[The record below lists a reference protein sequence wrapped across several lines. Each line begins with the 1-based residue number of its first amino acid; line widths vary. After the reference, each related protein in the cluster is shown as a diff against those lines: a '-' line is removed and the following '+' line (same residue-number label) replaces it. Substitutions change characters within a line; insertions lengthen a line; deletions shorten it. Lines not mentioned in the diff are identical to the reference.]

1 MGSHNTP
8 NVLEGFE
15 SMTFEVSSQEFF
27 NSCNCIT
34 SNCFCLVSSFC
45 VCANTTN
52 AHSCTC
58 ASIFRR
64 RDEVTVLREEEEDEE
79 LQKDYEVLLQ
89 LKAAD
94 KPCYLSNVFMPIIEE
109 ADTDLQNIDILSKDI
124 TDRSVIRCKWAN
136 CEHTFLAV
144 EHLGMHLK
152 NNHVKAQKER
162 ENSLKKGFTCD
173 WQGCTSADK
182 RYRDSCNLM
191 IHLRYKHTGER
202 PYACSE
208 PGCDKR
214 FVQEHHMKKH
224 AKAIH
229 LTSAK
234 NNVTITEDVNQ
245 SEIYAPEQEIPE
257 LIMEEVRNVPISNTS
272 AKKKRKSPETLLED
286 LQTIVPEKLQEE
298 ISYTE
303 ANFQCRW
310 KNCNAT
316 FNDMEAQANHIAEAH
331 IKVQKLLNRKEKKRG
346 FACEWTG
353 CTREKPFN
361 SCYNLEHHIRYKHTG
376 EKPYACTVTGC
387 FSRFAQASDLRE
399 HLRLHSNPVHP
410 EESSCKKMRIS
421 PEEELTERFLQN
433 TQPDNFHLPP
443 ISRLLLPL
451 GTH

>member
-1 MGSHNTP
+1 MGSHNHSHCHS
-8 NVLEGFE
+8 VLDGFD
-15 SMTFEVSSQEFF
+15 SMSFDVSSQEFF
-27 NSCNCIT
+27 NSCNCMT
-34 SNCFCLVSSFC
+34 SNCYCLVSSFC
-45 VCANTTN
+45 VCATSSDT
-52 AHSCTC
+52 HSCSC
-58 ASIFRR
+58 SSLFRR
-64 RDEVTVLREEEEDEE
+64 RDEVSTIREEEEDEE

-89 LKAAD
+89 FKAAD
-94 KPCYLSNVFMPIIEE
+94 KPFYLSNVFMPIME
-109 ADTDLQNIDILSKDI
+109 DGDPDLQNIELLAKDI
-124 TDRSVIRCKWAN
+124 TDRPVIRCKWAN
-136 CEHTFLAV
+136 CEQTFLTV
-144 EHLGMHLK
+144 EHLGLHLK
-152 NNHVKAQKER
+152 NCHVKAQKER
-162 ENSLKKGFTCD
+162 ENSLKKGFTCE

-229 LTSAK
+229 LPTAK
-234 NNVTITEDVNQ
+234 NNMTVEDVNPP
-245 SEIYAPEQEIPE
+245 EICGQEIPD
-257 LIMEEVRNVPISNTS
+257 LIMEEVRTVSVSNT
-272 AKKKRKSPETLLED
+272 KKKRKISDTIED
-286 LQTIVPEKLQEE
+286 LQTIAPEKLQECG
-298 ISYTE
+298 YT
-303 ANFQCRW
+303 ANYQCKW

-316 FNDMEAQANHIAEAH
+316 FIDIEAQSNHIAEAH
-331 IKVQKLLNRKEKKRG
+331 IKIQKLLNRKEKKRG

-410 EESSCKKMRIS
+410 EEAFKKMRMS
-421 PEEELTERFLQN
+421 PEDELTERFLQN
-433 TQPDNFHLPP
+433 AQSDNLLLPP

-451 GTH
+451 H